1 MNINNGEKTNCEFLM
16 LDEHNNILNGNLNLN
31 FLLYNFLIS
40 SNKLPSK
47 LRYESEKNAIEKEI
61 TINNFQT
68 GFQDLNVNTIIQGYL
83 TLDNITYTI
92 VIYNIDWIN
101 DNG

>member
-1 MNINNGEKTNCEFLM
+1 MNINNGEKTNCEFLI
-16 LDEHNNILNGNLNLN
+16 LDKNNHILNGNLNFNYLI
-31 FLLYNFLIS
+31 YDFLIS

-47 LRYESEKNAIEKEI
+47 LKYENEKNNVEKQI

-68 GFQDLNVNTIIQGYL
+68 GFQDLPVNTIVQGYL

-101 DNG
+101 NDE